1 MKVVAMCPSFVPSL
15 APTVL
20 LSALRDAHADR
31 PAAGAAIVEEQDPP
45 TPARHVTGSR
55 TRVTR

>member
-1 MKVVAMCPSFVPSL
+1 MCPSFVPSL

-20 LSALRDAHADR
+20 LSALRNEYGDR
-31 PAAGAAIVEEQDPP
+31 SVAGAATAEEQDPP

-55 TRVTR
+55 KRATR